1 MPIDISA
8 RLREIETKG
17 PVQVRKPG
25 FGKASIHDLFQEI
38 PEGGNGKIKGR
49 DAGAVMLLGHLKS
62 GGMDYEI
69 ALGVLHLWNEKCCNP
84 PLDTRELTEKA
95 SRLWVEFTENRQ
107 KEEREA
113 ELSEP
118 AITFLDIPRMEEEA
132 AKSSAQGWIMEGGI
146 PAGGLVYI
154 TAPPAFGKTWVVLDL
169 IRSCLTGERWLG
181 RYEMQRTPVM
191 YLDEEMGVVRVL
203 PRIKK
208 LGIPRN
214 ADLLYVNRGGVKL
227 DNNRHREEIVREIV
241 KHDIKIVVVDS
252 LTRIHSL
259 DEGSN
264 RDMSRLYAYMR
275 DIMDAG
281 ATLVVCHH
289 DRKGGQG
296 ESNVGHDRAR
306 GAGEIMAAAD
316 MVYSVEK
323 SDGIHK
329 LVCTK
334 SRLVSEEDAIS
345 CSFVIEDSED
355 RNFTYVRAIN
365 HQEKSVRA
373 LDAAEEAVV
382 AFLRAAG
389 SANTSEIKQGVPM
402 QGAKVTA
409 ALDSLIRNGE
419 LNVHAAA
426 HGAKVYFLRSK
437 EMLDEKF

>member
-1 MPIDISA
+1 MPIDITA

-25 FGKASIHDLFQEI
+25 FGKATLHDLFQPI

-49 DAGAVMLLGHLKS
+49 DAASVMFLGHLKS

-69 ALGVLHLWNEKCCNP
+69 ALGLLHMWNERFCEP
-84 PLDTRELTEKA
+84 PLDSRALTEKA
-95 SRLWVEFTENRQ
+95 SRLWVEFTDKQ
-107 KEEREA
+107 EETRREEELA
-113 ELSEP
+113 EQ

-132 AKSSAQGWIMEGGI
+132 AKSAAQGWIMEGGI

-169 IRSCLTGERWLG
+169 IRACLMGERWLG

-214 ADLLYVNRGGVKL
+214 ADLLYANRAGVKL

-241 KHDIKIVVVDS
+241 KHGIKIVVVDS
-252 LTRIHSL
+252 LTRIHNL

-264 RDMSRLYAYMR
+264 RDMARLYSCMR

-296 ESNVGHDRAR
+296 DSNVGHDRAR
-306 GAGEIMAAAD
+306 GAGDIMAAAD

-323 SDGIHK
+323 SENVHK

-334 SRLVSEEDAIS
+334 SRLVAEEDAIS

-365 HQEKSVRA
+365 HQEKSSRA
-373 LDAAEEAVV
+373 LDATEEAVV
-382 AFLRAAG
+382 GFLRAAIT
-389 SANTSEIKQGVPM
+389 ANTSEIKNGVPM
-402 QGAKVTA
+402 NAQKVQA
-409 ALDSLIRNGE
+409 ALESLIRNGE
-419 LNVHAAA
+419 VIFQAGQR
-426 HGAKVYFLRSK
+426 GAKEYSLRSK
-437 EMLDEKF
+437 ESSGIF